1 MNKGISYTSIILILI
16 FINIIGITLR
26 YFDLDT
32 YLILFGFRFQ
42 LSLFLPIIIILRKIE
57 KEFFLDVFKNPPYKK
72 NTFYIY
78 LLITPLLVILVILF
92 FLKKIELG
100 DPEYFY
106 EFGFSSIAD
115 FPVYLVWNSLQL
127 ISFFLFLIYLSSFSK
142 FRFSFNVLIII
153 LLFAYKFIPLGK
165 ESINYY
171 SFASFFMA
179 AMITGIL
186 IKYFQNIY
194 WLTVFSFSVLWINF
208 LLFGSESEIIIHLL
222 FASQYNAWEG
232 FFTVSKNFNTFLLP
246 AHFLLTGIF
255 LLPGLSK
262 KGS

>member
-1 MNKGISYTSIILILI
+1 MP
-16 FINIIGITLR
+16 
-26 YFDLDT
+26 
-32 YLILFGFRFQ
+32 LF
-42 LSLFLPIIIILRKIE
+42 
-57 KEFFLDVFKNPPYKK
+57 
-72 NTFYIY
+72 
-78 LLITPLLVILVILF
+78 VILVILF
-92 FLKKIELG
+92 LLKKIELG

-115 FPVYLVWNSLQL
+115 FPVYLIWNSLQL
-127 ISFFLFLIYLSSFSK
+127 ISFFLFLIYFSSFSK
-142 FRFSFNVLIII
+142 FKFSFIVLIII
-153 LLFAYKFIPLGK
+153 FLFAYEFIPLGK

-171 SFASFFMA
+171 SLASLFMA
-179 AMITGIL
+179 ALITGIL
-186 IKYFQNIY
+186 IKHFQNIY

-208 LLFGSESEIIIHLL
+208 LLFGSKSEIIIHLL

-232 FFTVSKNFNTFLLP
+232 FFTISKNFNAFLLP